1 MGGGLMQLVAYGAQ
15 DIYITGNPQITF
27 FKIVYRRHT
36 NFAMETVQ
44 QSLTGTNV
52 ANKDTKKECS
62 SIISRNGDLVTNLYV
77 TSSTAGIVNGDAI
90 VDDCMIEIGGQKIDK
105 HYKEWMQIWAELT
118 TSESKALA
126 YKNMTGSFSHSLN
139 KTDTT
144 SPVGAN
150 LIQIP
155 ILFWFCRNP
164 GLALPLIALQY
175 HEIKIKITLGLSTNI
190 GGGTESTK
198 CDAEIKLFVDYI
210 YLDTDERRRFA
221 QVSHEYLIEQLQR
234 VESTNGVKH
243 NLNLNHPVK
252 EIIWTS
258 PMTNAYGTA
267 KIQLNG
273 HDRFT
278 EQEEEYFQLRQPY
291 DYHTAVPGTNIEI
304 QESSEIIQYDNTSN
318 SVLKGIT
325 DFVSG
330 SITLDAQA
338 KLSDGNLQFNSNID
352 PKLKIGDILLATSV
366 TTNAG
371 DVISQF
377 ITITS
382 GSNNTYQIN
391 NKDTNT
397 YKNFGTSKGSLRLIS
412 RIQES
417 KSRCSNLNKKINV
430 YSFAL
435 QPEEHQPS
443 GACNFSRIDNAKLIF
458 NSETGSDSTADAINI
473 YATNYNVLRIMSG
486 MGGLAYS
493 N

>member
-1 MGGGLMQLVAYGAQ
+1 MQLVAYGAQ

-36 NFAMETVQ
+36 NFAMESVQ

-52 ANKDTKKECS
+52 SNSTSKKECS
-62 SIISRNGDLVTNLYV
+62 CIISRNGDLVTNLYV
-77 TSSTAGIVNGDAI
+77 TSSTPGIINGDSI
-90 VDDCMIEIGGQKIDK
+90 IDDCMIEIGGQKIDK
-105 HYKEWMQIWAELT
+105 HYKEWMQIWTELT
-118 TSESKALA
+118 TPESKSLA
-126 YKNMTGSFSHSLN
+126 YKNMIGSFSHGLN
-139 KTDTT
+139 KTNQTV
-144 SPVGAN
+144 SQGGN

-155 ILFWFCRNP
+155 LLFWFCRNP

-175 HEIKIKITLGLSTNI
+175 HEVKIKITLGKSDEI
-190 GGGTESTK
+190 GGGTETTK

-234 VESTNGVKH
+234 IESNNTNSH

-258 PMTNAYGTA
+258 PMTNAYETA

-291 DYHTAVPGTNIEI
+291 DYHTAVPGTNIDL
-304 QESSEIIQYDNTSN
+304 QEYSQIVNFDNNSN
-318 SVLKGIT
+318 EVLKEIT
-325 DFVSG
+325 EFTINNDNLNNT
-330 SITLDAQA
+330 IAN
-338 KLSDGNLQFNSNID
+338 LSDNNLKFNSGID
-352 PKLKIGDILLATSV
+352 PKLKIGDVLLATSV
-366 TTNAG
+366 TSNVNSVT
-371 DVISQF
+371 SQF
-377 ITITS
+377 ITITGGT
-382 GSNNTYQIN
+382 GSDYKIN
-391 NKDTNT
+391 NENTNT
-397 YKNFGTSKGSLRLIS
+397 YKNFEGSKGSIRLIS
-412 RIQES
+412 RIQNPI
-417 KSRCSNLNKKINV
+417 SRCSNLNKKINV

-443 GACNFSRIDNAKLIF
+443 GTCNFSRIDNAKLVF
-458 NSETGSDSTADAINI
+458 KSNAGNDTTEDAVNI

>member
-52 ANKDTKKECS
+52 ASLTSKKECS
-62 SIISRNGDLVTNLYV
+62 SIISRNGDLITNLYV
-77 TSSTAGIVNGDAI
+77 TSSTQGIVNGDAI
-90 VDDCMIEIGGQKIDK
+90 IDDCMIEIGGQKIDK

-118 TSESKALA
+118 TPESKSLA

-139 KTDTT
+139 KTDSNT
-144 SPVGAN
+144 PVGAN

-175 HEIKIKITLGLSTNI
+175 HEVKIKITLGNSDEIGTSTLQ
-190 GGGTESTK
+190 

-234 VESTNGVKH
+234 IESTNGVKH

-258 PMTNAYGTA
+258 PMTNAYGNA

-291 DYHTAVPGTNIEI
+291 DYHTSVPGTNMNI
-304 QESSEIIQYDNTSN
+304 QEHSQIVNFDNASNIQ
-318 SVLKGIT
+318 LKQIT
-325 DFVSG
+325 DFHLSG
-330 SITLDAQA
+330 ATDDHIAVLNNEQ
-338 KLSDGNLQFNSNID
+338 LIFNSGIN
-352 PKLKIGDILLATSV
+352 PQLKIGDVILATMNIS
-366 TTNAG
+366 TKT
-371 DVISQF
+371 ISQLV
-377 ITITS
+377 TITGGS
-382 GSNNTYQIN
+382 GTTYNLNNGIN
-391 NKDTNT
+391 TGYENLSEENM
-397 YKNFGTSKGSLRLIS
+397 KGSLRLIS
-412 RIQES
+412 RLQNPI
-417 KSRCSNLNKKINV
+417 SRCSNLNKKINV

-443 GACNFSRIDNAKLIF
+443 GTCNFSRIDNAKLIL
-458 NSETGSDSTADAINI
+458 GSAPGDAINI

>member
-52 ANKDTKKECS
+52 SSLTSKKECS
-62 SIISRNGDLVTNLYV
+62 SIISRNGDLITNLYV
-77 TSSTAGIVNGDAI
+77 TSSTPGIVNGDAI
-90 VDDCMIEIGGQKIDK
+90 IDDCMIEIGGQKIDK

-118 TSESKALA
+118 TPESKALA

-139 KTDTT
+139 KTDLT
-144 SPVGAN
+144 SSVGAN

-175 HEIKIKITLGLSTNI
+175 HEVKIKITLGKSDEIGTSTL
-190 GGGTESTK
+190 E

-234 VESTNGVKH
+234 VESTNDVKH

-258 PMTNAYGTA
+258 PIANSYGNA

-273 HDRFT
+273 HDRIT

-291 DYHTAVPGTNIEI
+291 DYHTAVPGTNMNI
-304 QESSEIIQYDNTSN
+304 QEHSQIVNFDNDINKELKKITGFETTVQASNDAVAVLSNFNLKFNTNIKIQ
-318 SVLKGIT
+318 
-325 DFVSG
+325 
-330 SITLDAQA
+330 
-338 KLSDGNLQFNSNID
+338 
-352 PKLKIGDILLATSV
+352 LKIGDVILATMTA
-366 TTNAG
+366 TTKT
-371 DVISQF
+371 ISQL
-377 ITITS
+377 ITITGGS
-382 GSNNTYQIN
+382 GVDYTFNNNITDSYLDFDDSGAI
-391 NKDTNT
+391 
-397 YKNFGTSKGSLRLIS
+397 GSLRLIS
-412 RIQES
+412 RLQNPI
-417 KSRCSNLNKKINV
+417 SRCSNLNKKINV

-443 GACNFSRIDNAKLIF
+443 GTCNFSRIDNAKLIL
-458 NSETGSDSTADAINI
+458 GSTPGDGINI